1 MDAGVEFGLGVP
13 ATVAAEAEGDDALP
27 VAGAATEPQAAA
39 STAVTASAR
48 IDPAGLIVMK
58 G

>member
-1 MDAGVEFGLGVP
+1 MEFGLGVP
-13 ATVAAEAEGDDALP
+13 ATVAADAEGDDALP
-27 VAGAATEPQAAA
+27 VAGAGTEPQAAA